1 MSASD
6 WLFVAATLAWCQAMP
21 LRLLVIYAIAVCVT
35 AVGKWW
41 LT

>member
-1 MSASD
+1 MNWSEV
-6 WLFVAATLAWCQAMP
+6 LFVASTLAWCQAMP
-21 LRLLVIYAIAVCVT
+21 LRLLVLYAIAVCVT